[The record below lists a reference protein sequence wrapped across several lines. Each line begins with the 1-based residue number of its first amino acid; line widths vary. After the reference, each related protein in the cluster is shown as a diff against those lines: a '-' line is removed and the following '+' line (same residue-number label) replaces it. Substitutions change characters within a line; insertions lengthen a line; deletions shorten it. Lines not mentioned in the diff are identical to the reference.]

1 MKKFDLEAAKRG
13 AKVCT
18 RDGNPAKILCFN
30 KEDDVYP
37 IAALYEYE
45 GIERFISHTLD
56 GRYHYL
62 HEDGN
67 DLMMA
72 DDDYEEKLERGEYGP
87 TPASATDVPTPA
99 PASAD
104 PTPAPAP
111 DPWDAFKR
119 EAAMELLR
127 QRNGFVGRDIVE
139 WVTSDVNRLVEGLKG
154 KKE

>member
-1 MKKFDLEAAKRG
+1 MKEFDLEAAKKG
-13 AKVCT
+13 ARVCT
-18 RDGNPAKILCFN
+18 REGRPVRILCFD
-30 KEDDVYP
+30 KKGDIYP
-37 IAALYEYE
+37 ITALYEYE
-45 GIERFISHTLD
+45 GVEKFISHMLD

-72 DDDYEEKLERGEYGP
+72 DDDYLEKLERGEYGP
-87 TPASATDVPTPA
+87 P

-104 PTPAPAP
+104 PAP

-127 QRNGFVGRDIVE
+127 QRKGFVGRDIVE

-154 KKE
+154 EKEVK